1 MTLRKERFGD
11 VLDVTLEGRLD
22 TAASRLV
29 AEELAQSF
37 YGLHELNLDIRR
49 LEYISSAGLRVL
61 LEAQRRMN
69 LQGIMTVSQTTE
81 QVQNIFDA
89 TGFADLFTMR

>member
-1 MTLRKERFGD
+1 
-11 VLDVTLEGRLD
+11 
-22 TAASRLV
+22 
-29 AEELAQSF
+29 
-37 YGLHELNLDIRR
+37 
-49 LEYISSAGLRVL
+49 
-61 LEAQRRMN
+61 MN

>member
-1 MTLRKERFGD
+1 MVIRKERFGD

-22 TAASRLV
+22 TAASELFG
-29 AEELAQSF
+29 EELAQS
-37 YGLHELNLDIRR
+37 YHGLHELNLDIRR

-69 LQGIMTVSQTTE
+69 LQGTMTVSQTTE
-81 QVQNIFDA
+81 QVQSIFDA
-89 TGFADLFTMR
+89 TGFTQLFTFC

>member
-1 MTLRKERFGD
+1 MVIRKERFGD

-22 TAASRLV
+22 TAASGLLE
-29 AEELAQSF
+29 AELAQS
-37 YGLHELNLDIRR
+37 YHGLHELNLNIRR
-49 LEYISSAGLRVL
+49 LEYISSAGLRVF

-89 TGFADLFTMR
+89 TGFTQLFTFC